1 MFLSC
6 QLIGKEI
13 SPVSLVADKRYAHEL
28 KKVLPYTC
36 GLLAARCK
44 KDAVALTKCTMTQV
58 NQGDSDGWLNVML
71 ECIRDC
77 NQKHSS
83 FQADLAVEL
92 GSFLTLATLKVHDGN
107 LSAANVIVL
116 ADVLKSNVTVRELNL
131 NGNDIG
137 DDGAASLAVELQ
149 SIKNV
154 EVLKV
159 SRNGI
164 GDAGVADLASAL
176 KFNTTLTAL
185 FLSLNRIG

>member
-1 MFLSC
+1 M
-6 QLIGKEI
+6 
-13 SPVSLVADKRYAHEL
+13 
-28 KKVLPYTC
+28 LPYTC